1 MPSTLRYLLDSD
13 VLIAAKNLHY
23 NPSFCGA
30 FWTWI
35 LNAHQAGR
43 LYSIDKVK
51 DELLAGG
58 RDDVLYGWAQH
69 TSLAGFFLKS
79 NVGVAQWGKLAAWA
93 QQPEKAFK
101 PAAQAKFLNVD
112 SADAWLIAYAAHA
125 GDCVIIT
132 NEQPA
137 PESKKFIKLPDAAAA
152 VGVQTANMFDVLRI
166 HSGHNFE
173 FAP

>member
-1 MPSTLRYLLDSD
+1 MPSTSRYLLDSD
-13 VLIAAKNLHY
+13 VLITAKNLHY

-30 FWTWI
+30 FWNWI
-35 LNAHQAGR
+35 LTAHQAGK
-43 LYSIDKVK
+43 LFSIDKVK

-58 RDDVLYGWAQH
+58 RDDVLYDWAQH
-69 TSLAGFFLKS
+69 TSLSGFFLKS
-79 NVGVAQWGKLAAWA
+79 GVGVAQWRKLAAWA
-93 QQPEKAFK
+93 QHPDRAFK
-101 PAAQAKFLNVD
+101 PAAQTKFLNVD

-137 PESKKFIKLPDAAAA
+137 PESKRIIKLPDAAEA
-152 VGVQTANMFDVLRI
+152 VGVRTANMFDVLRI
-166 HSGHNFE
+166 HSGNNFE